1 MKKLL
6 ILVVLSL
13 VLVGCSNAYVNV
25 SNPRETILSV
35 GDSTFSK
42 EHFFSIMMN
51 QDPATLVVEMAKRII
66 MDQELPVNDEVRA
79 KAQEDLEYV
88 KELFGEAFLTNISLY
103 GFTSEQDYFDRALI
117 PSAQE
122 SLLTEKFIDENFDL
136 LVTTYSPRKV
146 RIIEF
151 NDLTKATDAL
161 EAIRAGG
168 NVEEVAN
175 EYSTSVSYKGVL
187 KLVHKESGLPSAVSS
202 FISQSEVPTLTS
214 TPIEQESTGKYY
226 VVQVVEVASN
236 RFADEIVEELALLN
250 SVNQMMFIN
259 YFQEGNFDVYDK
271 AILDALMQS
280 YKDYL
285 PNR

>member
-1 MKKLL
+1 MKKL
-6 ILVVLSL
+6 ITLVVLSL
-13 VLVGCSNAYVNV
+13 TLVGCSNAYVNV
-25 SNPRETILSV
+25 SNPRETVLSV
-35 GDSTFSK
+35 GDSSFSK
-42 EHFFSIMMN
+42 EHFFSIMIN
-51 QDPATLVVEMAKRII
+51 QDPASLVIEMAKRII

-103 GFTSEQDYFDRALI
+103 GFTSEQDYFERALI

-122 SLLTEKFIDENFDL
+122 ALLTEKFINENFDL

-151 NDLTKATDAL
+151 NDLAQATEAL
-161 EAIRAGG
+161 EAIKAGG

-175 EYSTSVSYKGVL
+175 EHSTSVSYKGAL

-214 TPIEQESTGKYY
+214 SPIEQESTGKYY
-226 VVQVVEVASN
+226 VVQVVEVAAN

-250 SVNQMMFIN
+250 SVNQMMFVN

-271 AILDALMQS
+271 AIFDALMQS

-285 PNR
+285 PSR